1 MRRRATV
8 TIHDVAKAAGVS
20 VSTVSRVLNDKDD
33 VAPETYEK
41 VRRVIRELGYAS
53 SLAAKSMRS
62 RKTNVIGLIMPSVG
76 EPFTI
81 EVTKGVNRAIND
93 LKYHLIIYT
102 GGSPNLGHWADHEQH
117 FVSLLNGSITDG
129 MIVVVP
135 TIKTFSTTYPLVA
148 IDPHKE
154 GTSFPSVIATNHA
167 GAMAAMEYLLS
178 LGHRRIGFIGG
189 RPELQSAVRRLK
201 GYQDS
206 LRQADIPLAL
216 ELVQVGDYSAQMGF
230 SCAQKL
236 LALDDP
242 PTAIFA
248 ANDQSALG
256 AIKAAKEAGLRVPD
270 DLSVIGFD
278 NIPEADAGGLT
289 TVDQFISQMGYVA
302 TEMLV
307 NLIQGKP
314 LESNLYKIPTRL
326 IVRDSCRAISGGPA
340 LAGLDLSSRERIE
353 TQTPG

>member
-1 MRRRATV
+1 MSRRSTV
-8 TIHDVAKAAGVS
+8 TIHDVAKSAGVS

-41 VRRVIRELGYAS
+41 VRGVIREMGYAS

-62 RKTNVIGLIMPSVG
+62 HKTNVIGLIMPNVG
-76 EPFTI
+76 DPFTI
-81 EVTKGVNRAIND
+81 EVMKGISRAIND
-93 LKYHLIIYT
+93 LKYHLVIYT
-102 GGSPNLGHWADHEQH
+102 GGSSNLDNWAEHEQH

-135 TIKTFSTTYPLVA
+135 TVKTFSTSFPLVA

-154 GTSFPSVIATNHA
+154 STSFPAVVAANHA

-189 RPELQSAVRRLK
+189 RFELQSAVRRWQ

-206 LRQADIPLAL
+206 LRRANIPLDP
-216 ELVQVGDYSAQMGF
+216 ELIQMGDYTSQLGF

-248 ANDQSALG
+248 ANDLSALSVLR
-256 AIKAAKEAGLRVPD
+256 AAKEAGRRVPH

-278 NIPEADAGGLT
+278 NIPEADAAGLT
-289 TVDQFISQMGYVA
+289 TVDQFMGRMGYVA

-307 NLIQGKP
+307 SLIQSKP
-314 LESNLYKIPTRL
+314 LESNLYKTPTQL
-326 IVRDSCRAISGGPA
+326 IVRDSCQAIANSTTLTEP
-340 LAGLDLSSRERIE
+340 GLSNRERIE
-353 TQTPG
+353 TRTMG